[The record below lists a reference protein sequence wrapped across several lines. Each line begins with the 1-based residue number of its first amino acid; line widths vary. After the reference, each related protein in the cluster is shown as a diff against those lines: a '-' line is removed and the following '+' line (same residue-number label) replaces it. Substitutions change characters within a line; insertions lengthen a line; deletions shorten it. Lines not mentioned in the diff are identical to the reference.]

1 MHKLTMMALRA
12 SVAGGQA
19 IMKIYDKEDFQVML
33 KSDKSPLTEA
43 DINSHYA
50 IDAILS
56 TSDIPVLSE
65 EGKDLT
71 YEERKHWKQLWVVD
85 PLDGTKEF
93 VKRNDEF
100 TVNVALVLDQKP
112 IMGVIVA
119 PALNLVYWGD
129 QDGAYRSVLPKKW
142 LKKDPM
148 EVVTD
153 LNPVKIPDIKTEEFA
168 VVRSVSHF
176 SAETKEYMDKLDAT
190 HVSIKSMSIGS
201 SLKMC
206 LVAEGKAQLYPRL
219 GPTMEWDT
227 CAGHAIVEAAGGQ
240 LLDWNTKAP
249 MLYNRP
255 ELLNGWFMVTGAMI
269 DPQQYWLEEEK
280 DNNQK

>member
-1 MHKLTMMALRA
+1 MHQLTMMALKA

-19 IMKIYDKEDFQVML
+19 IMKIYEKEDFQVML

-43 DINSHYA
+43 DINSNYA
-50 IDAILS
+50 IDAILK
-56 TSDIPVLSE
+56 TSHIPVLSE
-65 EGKDLT
+65 EGKAIP
-71 YEERKHWKQLWVVD
+71 YEERKDWSKLWVVD

-93 VKRNDEF
+93 VKRSNEF
-100 TVNVALVLDQKP
+100 TVNVALVEDQKP

-129 QDGAYRSVLPKKW
+129 EDGAYRSVLPSKW
-142 LKKDPM
+142 LKQTPM
-148 EVVTD
+148 EVITD
-153 LNPVKIPDIKTEEFA
+153 LSPEQLPHDRTLDFT
-168 VVRSVSHF
+168 VVRSLSHF
-176 SAETKEYMDKLDAT
+176 SEETKAYMDKLDAVERSI
-190 HVSIKSMSIGS
+190 VSKSIGS

-240 LLDWNTKAP
+240 LLDWKTKSP

-255 ELLNGWFMVTGAMI
+255 ELLNNWFMVTGADI
-269 DPQQYWLEEEK
+269 KPKKYWLGH
-280 DNNQK
+280 